1 MTALPSKTPPA
12 ENAGSTDES
21 GVDIR
26 ALLAGVVKHWPIVGA
41 LVVLAAGVALLW
53 SKSRPRVYQASAML
67 EFDPNPVR
75 PMGNQQDPSTSWMFY
90 LDSQE
95 MYQTQFAIVTSDT
108 VLAKAVRD
116 IGLQTNP
123 KFTGGIVAT
132 SKIATENAV
141 SALRAHTTVE
151 PVKNSRLFYIRVED
165 TEPALATQ
173 LAHAVAHAYVDHN
186 LDKGVSESSDAAL
199 WLGGQVDHYNTELQ
213 ASENDLH
220 EFKEKNELPSS
231 SVEEVSKMIRLEM
244 STYDDALTHTRTKRK
259 ELEARES
266 ELSKV
271 TMENVDVIPASEL
284 LANGFLQNLRAQY
297 LAATKDRQELLASGK
312 GENHPLVK
320 SADERIS
327 QAKRALVDEVRNIQ
341 SAVAHDLA
349 VIKHQEAGDDSLYED
364 ARKRAVDLNLKELEY
379 HRLDRQRAQ
388 NEKMYNTLLER
399 QKEADLARRMKV
411 NNVNVVDEPT
421 EPRAPIRPNTLMNLG
436 IGSLVGLAL
445 GIALA
450 IMREQMDSSLKTPAD
465 VEGRLNVTFLGMLP
479 ALDEDTA
486 TYGGPKK
493 KKRRPQ
499 PPSPKGDPALYVH
512 QRPFSGV
519 AEAAR
524 SLRTNLMF
532 MNPDKPHR
540 TILVTSAAPSEG
552 KTTVACSVAIALAQ
566 SGKRTCIIDCDLRRP
581 RLHRIF
587 GRSGEAGV
595 TAVLVGDASI
605 RDVAKP
611 ALTGADGD
619 EIPNLFMIP
628 AGPPP
633 PNPADLLQSERF
645 KKFLLDLLEHF
656 DRIVIDSPP
665 LAAVTDSAIASTLV
679 DGTLFVVRAFKTS
692 HHLARQGLRALRDVD
707 APILGCVLNA
717 VDLTKSSYSYYY
729 NQYYYYRREGY
740 GPQQDTA
747 DADESNVAPPPN

>member
-1 MTALPSKTPPA
+1 
-12 ENAGSTDES
+12 
-21 GVDIR
+21 
-26 ALLAGVVKHWPIVGA
+26 
-41 LVVLAAGVALLW
+41 
-53 SKSRPRVYQASAML
+53 
-67 EFDPNPVR
+67 
-75 PMGNQQDPSTSWMFY
+75 
-90 LDSQE
+90 
-95 MYQTQFAIVTSDT
+95 
-108 VLAKAVRD
+108 
-116 IGLQTNP
+116 
-123 KFTGGIVAT
+123 
-132 SKIATENAV
+132 
-141 SALRAHTTVE
+141 
-151 PVKNSRLFYIRVED
+151 
-165 TEPALATQ
+165 
-173 LAHAVAHAYVDHN
+173 
-186 LDKGVSESSDAAL
+186 
-199 WLGGQVDHYNTELQ
+199 
-213 ASENDLH
+213 
-220 EFKEKNELPSS
+220 
-231 SVEEVSKMIRLEM
+231 
-244 STYDDALTHTRTKRK
+244 
-259 ELEARES
+259 
-266 ELSKV
+266 
-271 TMENVDVIPASEL
+271 
-284 LANGFLQNLRAQY
+284 
-297 LAATKDRQELLASGK
+297 
-312 GENHPLVK
+312 
-320 SADERIS
+320 
-327 QAKRALVDEVRNIQ
+327 
-341 SAVAHDLA
+341 
-349 VIKHQEAGDDSLYED
+349 
-364 ARKRAVDLNLKELEY
+364 
-379 HRLDRQRAQ
+379 
-388 NEKMYNTLLER
+388 
-399 QKEADLARRMKV
+399 
-411 NNVNVVDEPT
+411 
-421 EPRAPIRPNTLMNLG
+421 
-436 IGSLVGLAL
+436 
-445 GIALA
+445 
-450 IMREQMDSSLKTPAD
+450 
-465 VEGRLNVTFLGMLP
+465 
-479 ALDEDTA
+479 
-486 TYGGPKK
+486 
-493 KKRRPQ
+493 
-499 PPSPKGDPALYVH
+499 
-512 QRPFSGV
+512 
-519 AEAAR
+519 
-524 SLRTNLMF
+524 MF